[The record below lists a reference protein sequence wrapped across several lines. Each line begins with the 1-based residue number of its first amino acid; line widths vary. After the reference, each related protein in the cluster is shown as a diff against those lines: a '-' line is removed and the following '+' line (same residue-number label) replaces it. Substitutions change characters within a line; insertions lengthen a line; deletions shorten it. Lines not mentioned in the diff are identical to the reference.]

1 MPTLL
6 QKCAALSAALGLP
19 SHLLDEQGAIGLIAA
34 ANAAMDVLL
43 EEGVEGGEGGEA
55 AGGEGSGE
63 GGAAAAG
70 EDGAP
75 ASGGEGGD
83 AAAGEGGDAGVGGAE
98 GEE

>member
-55 AGGEGSGE
+55 AGGEGGE

>member
-55 AGGEGSGE
+55 AGDEGGE

>member
-43 EEGVEGGEGGEA
+43 EEGVEGGEGVEA
-55 AGGEGSGE
+55 AGGEGGE

>member
-55 AGGEGSGE
+55 AGGEGGE

-83 AAAGEGGDAGVGGAE
+83 AGVGGAE